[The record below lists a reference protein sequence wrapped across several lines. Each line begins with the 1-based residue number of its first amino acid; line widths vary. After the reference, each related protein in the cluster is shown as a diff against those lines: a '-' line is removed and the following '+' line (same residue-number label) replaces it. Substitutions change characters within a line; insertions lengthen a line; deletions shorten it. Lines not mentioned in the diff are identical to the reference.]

1 MSSKLKAIRAGHRGA
16 VTKLLK
22 RVSGNVEELL
32 KEYDVNEIISIR
44 EMIRKKET
52 VISELNDKIV
62 EEISEED
69 IQEEIEEAD
78 RYEFDIQITLTKLS
92 KVIREADNTTEFTL
106 SNNQI
111 NPTPVSFT
119 PANNSS
125 STFSNSS
132 MYHKLPKLTLPTFGG
147 NILEWQPFWDSFC
160 AAVHENLSLN
170 DVQKFNYLRS
180 QLNGEASQCISGLQ
194 ITNTNYAQALNV
206 LKQRFGQPHK
216 IVNAYMQSLI
226 SLPSPSA
233 NIRELKNFYDSME
246 NYIRGL
252 EGMGQTHESYGSLLV
267 PIILNKI
274 PGNIRQNMVRIHGND
289 RWNLQLLRDAIQHE
303 ITIQEAGQSLNCYE
317 SESEYTPTSAFIA
330 STNRNYDSKNRNLTS
345 KPCIYC
351 NDIHA
356 PTACMKVKNL
366 DDRKRTIKEKQLCFN
381 CLGSHRIAHCKS
393 KKTCKN
399 CSKRHHTSICNLNEQ
414 HTQDKAKTETDNCKI
429 VKPDSNHTVALATS
443 IRAQVLLKTAISTVS
458 SNENHS
464 SQANILFDEGAQR
477 SFITKDMADK
487 LNLKPVR
494 NEVITVS
501 GFGETNTKVRHLQ
514 VATVY
519 LRAETKELIPINVLI
534 VPKIAH
540 PIQTYSRNQSHFPY
554 LKGFKLAHP
563 VSRDEDFEVSILIG
577 ADYFW
582 DIVED
587 KVIRGPG
594 PTAVKSKV
602 GYLLSGPIYQNS
614 QNNTPSSSSILNIL
628 TPHRHEECEIHK
640 FWEIES
646 SGTEDNFEITKKSAQ
661 DEMISYQE
669 SSIYL
674 EGNKY
679 IAKFPWKPE
688 HPELPSNE
696 MIARKRTFSVINRLA
711 KEPELLKL
719 YGEIINEQEE
729 RGFIEKIKTSENN
742 TTSRIHYIPHHPV
755 KKDSLTTPIRIVY
768 D

>member
-78 RYEFDIQITLTKLS
+78 RYEFDIQITLTKLA
-92 KVIREADNTTEFTL
+92 KVIREADSTTSSKQQQLNPHATEFTL
-106 SNNQI
+106 SNNLI

-180 QLNGEASQCISGLQ
+180 QLYGEASQCISGLQ
-194 ITNTNYAQALNV
+194 ITNTNYAQALHV

-233 NIRELKNFYDSME
+233 NIRDIKNFYDSME

-274 PGNIRQNMVRIHGND
+274 PGNIRQNMVRVNGND

-303 ITIQEAGQSLNCYE
+303 ITIQEAGQSVSCYE
-317 SESEYTPTSAFIA
+317 SESEYTSTSAFIV
-330 STNRNYDSKNRNLTS
+330 STKRNYESNNRDLTS

-356 PTACMKVKNL
+356 PTTCMTVINI
-366 DDRKRTIKEKQLCFN
+366 DDRKRTVKEKQLCFN
-381 CLGSHRIAHCKS
+381 CLGRHRIANCKS
-393 KKTCKN
+393 INTCKI
-399 CSKRHHTSICNLNEQ
+399 CGKRHHTSICNKAEQYTQNE
-414 HTQDKAKTETDNCKI
+414 AKTETENYNSEKL
-429 VKPDSNHTVALATS
+429 DSNLSVASMQSLTTS
-443 IRAQVLLKTAISTVS
+443 VRAQVLLKTAIVTVS
-458 SNENHS
+458 SDKTHF
-464 SQANILFDEGAQR
+464 SQANTLFDEGAQR

-494 NEVITVS
+494 NEDITVS

-519 LRAETKELIPINVLI
+519 LRAQTTKLIPINVLI

-540 PIQTYSRNQSHFPY
+540 PIQTYARNQSHFPY
-554 LKGFKLAHP
+554 LNGFKLAHP

-602 GYLLSGPIYQNS
+602 GYLLSGPMHRNS
-614 QNNTPSSSSILNIL
+614 SEHYSPSFSPIMNML
-628 TPHRHEECEIHK
+628 TPHRHEE
-640 FWEIES
+640 
-646 SGTEDNFEITKKSAQ
+646 
-661 DEMISYQE
+661 
-669 SSIYL
+669 
-674 EGNKY
+674 
-679 IAKFPWKPE
+679 
-688 HPELPSNE
+688 
-696 MIARKRTFSVINRLA
+696 R
-711 KEPELLKL
+711 
-719 YGEIINEQEE
+719 
-729 RGFIEKIKTSENN
+729 EKIKTSENF
-742 TTSRIHYIPHHPV
+742 TTSRIHYKPPTVNANMLRTDFTEIESVYNYRPV
-755 KKDSLTTPIRIVY
+755 SYITRDPRSRAIDTVTFISREENIT
-768 D
+768 